1 LSCDDSKEVERRK
14 LLEMVNKKF
23 KLYIVLAIVY
33 GVVFINY
40 IDLVF
45 SGGGSGGY
53 HLWLIPMY
61 FFPFF
66 ALSALSFRR
75 NIRLTLALGLIA
87 SLMNDV
93 FYGPVGYLFGSTRIP
108 DLGAYFSH
116 WLIPSNAHL
125 FNLNLGFTIVEVT
138 SWMMSITIYAR
149 IFLIFVFL
157 RAWKIRADEKCVDG
171 QLVRKKTRSK
181 LWDELIAKY

>member
-1 LSCDDSKEVERRK
+1 MSCDDPNEVERRK
-14 LLEMVNKKF
+14 LLEIVNKKF

-45 SGGGSGGY
+45 GGSSGY

-66 ALSALSFRR
+66 ALSALSFKR

-87 SLMNDV
+87 SLMNDI

-108 DLGAYFSH
+108 DLGLYFTH
-116 WLIPSNAHL
+116 WFIPSNTFL
-125 FNLNLGFTIVEVT
+125 FSLNLGFTVVDVY
-138 SWMMSITIYAR
+138 SWMMSLTIYAR
-149 IFLIFVFL
+149 IFLIFVL
-157 RAWKIRADEKCVDG
+157 IRAWKIRADEKCVDG

-181 LWDELIAKY
+181 FWDDLIDKY

>member
-1 LSCDDSKEVERRK
+1 MSCNDPKEVERRK

-33 GVVFINY
+33 GIVFINY

-45 SGGGSGGY
+45 SGGTGGY

-75 NIRLTLALGLIA
+75 NYRLTLALGLIA

-93 FYGPVGYLFGSTRIP
+93 FYGPIGYLFGSNRIP
-108 DLGAYFSH
+108 DLGLYFTH

-125 FNLNLGFTIVEVT
+125 FDLNLGFTVVHVY
-138 SWMMSITIYAR
+138 SWMMAASIYIRILA
-149 IFLIFVFL
+149 IFLFL
-157 RAWKIRADEKCVDG
+157 RAWTIRANEKCVDG
-171 QLVRKKTRSK
+171 KLMRKKTRSK
-181 LWDELIAKY
+181 LWDEIIEKY